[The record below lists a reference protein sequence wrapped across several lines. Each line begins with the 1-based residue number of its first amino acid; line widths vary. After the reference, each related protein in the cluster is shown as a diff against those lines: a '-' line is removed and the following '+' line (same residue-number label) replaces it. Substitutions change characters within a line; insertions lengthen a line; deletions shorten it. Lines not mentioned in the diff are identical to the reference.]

1 MSYAE
6 FCRLDPEEF
15 SHIYRA
21 FCDQAGALY
30 RDNWERMRM
39 LASIVIQPHVKNRL
53 TPRGLI
59 PFPWDKET
67 AKGKPEVETK
77 EEARERFT
85 SLMKRLKKLE

>member
-6 FCRLDPEEF
+6 FCRLEPEEF

-21 FCDQAGALY
+21 YCDQAGAQY
-30 RDNWERMRM
+30 RDSWERMRM

-59 PFPWDKET
+59 PFPWDKEMKVEKPILSKDE
-67 AKGKPEVETK
+67 AKRRF
-77 EEARERFT
+77 EAVIR
-85 SLMKRLKKLE
+85 KQG